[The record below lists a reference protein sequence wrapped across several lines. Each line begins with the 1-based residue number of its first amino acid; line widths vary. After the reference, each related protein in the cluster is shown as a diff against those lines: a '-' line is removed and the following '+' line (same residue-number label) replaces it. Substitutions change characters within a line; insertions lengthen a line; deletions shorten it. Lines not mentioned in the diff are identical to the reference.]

1 VQGWRLGES
10 VEEHLVGVGMIQ
22 GILEIALAGLSEGSG
37 ATECGKELDAGLD
50 ADRAENIV
58 AVVVPFVERRSGGAG
73 RLGDTSH
80 GESFFAAPGPQPAG
94 GVEDA
99 LFELRVW
106 LSGQRPASASPSM
119 TEGPKY
125 FDYV

>member
-1 VQGWRLGES
+1 MIEGIVQ
-10 VEEHLVGVGMIQ
+10 V
-22 GILEIALAGLSEGSG
+22 ALAGLSEGSG
-37 ATECGKELDAGLD
+37 ATKGGKELDPGLD
-50 ADRAENIV
+50 ADSAENIV
-58 AVVVPFVERRSGGAG
+58 TVVVPLVESRGGGAG
-73 RLGDTSH
+73 RLGDTAH

-106 LSGQRPASASPSM
+106 LSGQRPASVSPSIIQ
-119 TEGPKY
+119 GRKY